1 MAQATNYFPSQ
12 NVSVWFEKEDKVGR
26 SQDDTVDNAGLKK
39 LQVTSFTIPE
49 ASVPVEYSAQRAGQ
63 FVTTASQGHHAEGT
77 KMWTFETTLRGTPD
91 SVLLATEAV
100 FEDGATEAVL
110 NNDYAFPTA
119 SYQHDSTS
127 SVGTFNIRF
136 IDAGADA
143 TKHNVVCRGC
153 VGTGFTLTE
162 DIGSEGGELVCT
174 IQWAT
179 AYMPDN
185 ASAQADDDITSAQ
198 YDTGTPKNIR
208 SLASGSSGIN
218 GGALEELVIQSWEL
232 SVSRTIERVH
242 YKDNTSGTF
251 EPFGYAMTGGFE
263 VTGSITAIRND
274 DVHDLL
280 AKFYDSN
287 TVDVNIQESSN
298 FTIALDKCFINE
310 PTIDNGGA
318 VLMETIPFTVV
329 GADDI
334 SSSTK
339 MLGITIA

>member
-12 NVSVWFEKEDKVGR
+12 NVSVWYQKESNVGD
-26 SQDDTVDNAGLKK
+26 QPDDAGLKK

-49 ASVPVEYSAQRAGQ
+49 ASVPLEFSTQRAGQ
-63 FVTTASQGHHAEGT
+63 FTTTASQGHHSEGT
-77 KMWTFETTLRGTPD
+77 KMWTFETTLRGTPA

-100 FEDGATEAVL
+100 FEDASSEAAL

-119 SYQHDSTS
+119 TYVNAASSAST
-127 SVGTFNIRF
+127 FEIRF
-136 IDAGADA
+136 EDGGADA
-143 TKHNVVCRGC
+143 TLNNVVCQGC

-162 DIGSEGGELVCT
+162 DIGSEGGEMVCT

-179 AYMPDN
+179 AFMPTYGGD
-185 ASAQADDDITSAQ
+185 AISSAA
-198 YDTGTPKNIR
+198 YDTGTPRNIR
-208 SLASGSSGIN
+208 NLDPDNTGIN

-232 SVSRTIERVH
+232 SVSRTIERIH

-263 VTGSITAIRND
+263 VTGSMTVVRND
-274 DVHDLL
+274 DIHDLI
-280 AKFYDSN
+280 AKFRDSN
-287 TVDVNIQESSN
+287 TVDINIQNDTASEL
-298 FTIALDKCFINE
+298 TIALDKCLINE
-310 PTIDNGGA
+310 PSIDSGGA
-318 VLMETIPFTVV
+318 VLTETIPFTVV